1 VSDKYLWDRSGPPDP
16 EVVRLEQLLGTLR
29 STRPAS
35 APVLPAEQGASTS
48 EASADFTRTADLARG
63 ADLAG
68 GVDLTRSAD
77 LAGRTDLVGSA
88 DLARRTDL
96 AGSADL
102 GRRADLAGSADL
114 GRRAD
119 LAGSADFARRAELAG
134 GADLTH
140 SADLARRADLVGSAD
155 FARRAELAGGADLTH
170 SADLARRA
178 DLVGSAGLARRAEL
192 AGSADLTR
200 SADGARGGDVARGA
214 DGLRS
219 ADGVR
224 GADVRRFVAGRGL
237 AVRGARPR
245 TRWFLWPVAAAAAI
259 TLFAVGSTWRWTR
272 GTSDAAGAA
281 PGSTP
286 AWSVARLT
294 GAPRVGARHMGDA
307 GRLAVGQWLETD
319 AQGRA
324 QIDVAD
330 IGRVHVDPGTRV
342 RLVATRAGE
351 YRLQLAHGTLHA
363 LIWAP
368 PGQFF
373 VETPSST
380 AIDLGCAYTLQ
391 VDDRGAGLVRVTS
404 GWVGFEWRGR
414 EAFIPAGAVCAT
426 RPGVGPGTPYYEDV
440 SAQVRDALTT
450 LDFARATST
459 TSMTS
464 ATNATSGTPA
474 PRDAREMREAREAA
488 LTRVLNDAR
497 ERDAVTLWH
506 LLSRV
511 DPGDERNRVF
521 DRLSALVPPPAGIT
535 REGIRAGNREMLDRW
550 WERLGLGGADWWR
563 MWKQPWSEKT
573 KTAPAP

>member
-63 ADLAG
+63 ADL
-68 GVDLTRSAD
+68 
-77 LAGRTDLVGSA
+77 
-88 DLARRTDL
+88 
-96 AGSADL
+96 
-102 GRRADLAGSADL
+102 
-114 GRRAD
+114 
-119 LAGSADFARRAELAG
+119 EG

-155 FARRAELAGGADLTH
+155 
-170 SADLARRA
+170 LARRA
-178 DLVGSAGLARRAEL
+178 DLVGSADLARRTDLAGSADFARRTDLVGSADFARRADLVGSADLARRADLAGSADFARRAEL
-192 AGSADLTR
+192 AGSVDLTR
-200 SADGARGGDVARGA
+200 SADVARGA

-237 AVRGARPR
+237 GARGARPR

-563 MWKQPWSEKT
+563 MWKQPWSDKM